1 MTYASAINGSG
12 ERAIPVFVVCRS
24 QATAADWIRRAA
36 QLPGLDV
43 RPLLGVTSYY
53 KAINEL
59 LQGGI
64 EQPVLLVHDDIR
76 CGFDFAVAVR
86 ELLVELEQKFT
97 NWGVCGNAGIF
108 VDGQHVLRHLRD
120 PHGGPDP
127 GTDITPVLVVDG
139 NTLLLNVPALR
150 QGEVRLPDFEGFHG
164 YDVALSIESW
174 LAGLAVFCDR
184 RLFVMHKSGGDQ
196 IGFDRFCKGPAFT
209 SYLASRLI
217 NTTLPTLNGLLDL
230 GPSQTFRHLDY
241 ESSHESRKDIS
252 VVFDDVLS
260 HARRTAPFLTIIC
273 RTQLVRPELLER
285 AMSTFAMAAVE
296 AGDLV
301 QLEILVASDRPHPE
315 VEAAT
320 ARLREQFPGL
330 ALRGIAVAPQ
340 QERFSRVGT
349 LFGAIMACQGDYIWV
364 VDDDDFVFPLA
375 VRPIA
380 RWLAPGGQRLI
391 VGHARRF
398 EEHWSS
404 SAAEARC
411 LKNSIELEKLRADGV
426 FHAFDGDNH
435 TPVCSAIFPLSVVK
449 ERLSRVAA
457 RGDYYEDYFLLMLTL
472 TSARVEVICIDAD
485 IAGISLRPGENTVTL
500 LDREHWDMSYATFMN
515 ELLRL
520 RSATSPLF
528 WQLAHRPGSSGLA
541 YSPSSGTPVSRRL
554 SPSIWPLLFRR
565 TLFHLQKA
573 GWRAT
578 VLRIINYLRR

>member
-1 MTYASAINGSG
+1 
-12 ERAIPVFVVCRS
+12 
-24 QATAADWIRRAA
+24 
-36 QLPGLDV
+36 
-43 RPLLGVTSYY
+43 
-53 KAINEL
+53 
-59 LQGGI
+59 
-64 EQPVLLVHDDIR
+64 
-76 CGFDFAVAVR
+76 
-86 ELLVELEQKFT
+86 
-97 NWGVCGNAGIF
+97 
-108 VDGQHVLRHLRD
+108 
-120 PHGGPDP
+120 
-127 GTDITPVLVVDG
+127 
-139 NTLLLNVPALR
+139 
-150 QGEVRLPDFEGFHG
+150 
-164 YDVALSIESW
+164 
-174 LAGLAVFCDR
+174 
-184 RLFVMHKSGGDQ
+184 
-196 IGFDRFCKGPAFT
+196 
-209 SYLASRLI
+209 
-217 NTTLPTLNGLLDL
+217 
-230 GPSQTFRHLDY
+230 
-241 ESSHESRKDIS
+241 
-252 VVFDDVLS
+252 
-260 HARRTAPFLTIIC
+260 
-273 RTQLVRPELLER
+273 
-285 AMSTFAMAAVE
+285 
-296 AGDLV
+296 
-301 QLEILVASDRPHPE
+301 
-315 VEAAT
+315 
-320 ARLREQFPGL
+320 
-330 ALRGIAVAPQ
+330 
-340 QERFSRVGT
+340 
-349 LFGAIMACQGDYIWV
+349 MACQGDYIWV
-364 VDDDDFVFPLA
+364 VDDDDFVFPSA

-404 SAAEARC
+404 SAAGARC
-411 LKNSIELEKLRADGV
+411 LKNSIELEKLRAEGV

-457 RGDYYEDYFLLMLTL
+457 RGDYYEDYFLLMLPL